1 MKHNCEALILC
12 PSGHPD
18 RPMSLRNFAHAVH
31 TRYRESG
38 RMEDLEEGITY
49 NRKELSLLPP
59 DHPARSQSLYNLA
72 LVVHVRNEQSGKL
85 EDFEESFILYE
96 Q

>member
-1 MKHNCEALILC
+1 
-12 PSGHPD
+12 
-18 RPMSLRNFAHAVH
+18 
-31 TRYRESG
+31 
-38 RMEDLEEGITY
+38 MEDLEEGITY